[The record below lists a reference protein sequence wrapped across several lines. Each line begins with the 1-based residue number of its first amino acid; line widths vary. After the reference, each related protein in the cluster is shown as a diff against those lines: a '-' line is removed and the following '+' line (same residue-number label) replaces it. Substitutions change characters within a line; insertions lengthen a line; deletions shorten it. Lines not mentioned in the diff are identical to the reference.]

1 MKDSM
6 NIFFRFSAALIAATT
21 AVAVFAETPE
31 ALNAPRL
38 EPEKIAKLIGAA
50 RVSEDLKKMRVFVR
64 LTDVTTDDLIAARPA
79 LEAMLNDACVQNEID
94 SDACSQIAQE
104 GVAFIK
110 SNRSGSALLKSLQL
124 FDEQRELILAKK
136 ASLAS
141 ATPSDSTE
149 LLEEQAADNP
159 DNGQQ

>member
-1 MKDSM
+1 M
-6 NIFFRFSAALIAATT
+6 NILFRFSAVLIAATT
-21 AVAVFAETPE
+21 TVAVFAETPE
-31 ALNAPRL
+31 ALPRL

-50 RVSEDLKKMRVFVR
+50 RLSEDLKKMHVLVR
-64 LTDVTTDDLIAARPA
+64 LTDVTTDDLIAARPV

-94 SDACSQIAQE
+94 PDACLQIAQE

-149 LLEEQAADNP
+149 LLEEQAAANP